1 MPRWDPRKVVPTPWM
16 ADAAC
21 YGKDTR
27 LWFPER
33 GESGAEAI
41 AICRACP
48 VRIDCLDHAMTHR
61 ETRGI
66 WGGLSDKQR
75 RRVRRVRAQSRREAG
90 EAQQY
95 QRPAAGPTKG
105 HGTDARYRAHL
116 RRGETPCPACT
127 AAHNEICRMQKA
139 SKRVAS

>member
-16 ADAAC
+16 DDAAC
-21 YGKDTR
+21 KGKTEM
-27 LWFPER
+27 FYPER
-33 GESGAEAI
+33 GEDIAAAK

-61 ETRGI
+61 EVVGV
-66 WGGLSDKQR
+66 WGGLSAQER
-75 RRVRRVRAQSRREAG
+75 RRVRRVRARARQETP
-90 EAQQY
+90 EPY
-95 QRPAAGPTKG
+95 QRPAAASTKG
-105 HGTDARYRAHL
+105 CGTDARYRAHL